1 MKLQST
7 FTLPELGRWVLN
19 EENRIWKFF
28 WKQRQNTKV
37 WFTHYRTDSV
47 WIMLVNNAYCDYDSR
62 NTGWECF
69 GVLKTPIW
77 DTVQVNS
84 HVAGKR
90 WLYYHLIS
98 GCILELFCFSQA
110 WTLLSNTAMDKGD
123 DYMGFLTFCFA
134 SVFIYILRSVPNQD
148 FNFWPSML
156 FSSLCFTLF
165 LLWCNK
171 TMQSKSW
178 KFQVAFTA
186 C

>member
-1 MKLQST
+1 M
-7 FTLPELGRWVLN
+7 
-19 EENRIWKFF
+19 
-28 WKQRQNTKV
+28 
-37 WFTHYRTDSV
+37 
-47 WIMLVNNAYCDYDSR
+47 NNAYCDYDSR
-62 NTGWECF
+62 NTVWECF

-90 WLYYHLIS
+90 WLYHHLIS
-98 GCILELFCFSQA
+98 GCILEMFCFSQA

-134 SVFIYILRSVPNQD
+134 SVFISILRSVPSQD
-148 FNFWPSML
+148 FNFWPSAW
-156 FSSLCFTLF
+156 FSSLCFPLF

-186 C
+186 CSHVLLVICLSSFSVKLATVVTTVLQRILFIISINIIKFHVKKQK